1 MSTVT
6 CLSMVSSFGT
16 NSYKEIRTMG
26 CQKTKTDS
34 LEMYLSKSSSRS
46 KIRFCNLPFS
56 HFKTW
61 EKERSNYVQQAGQ
74 ITFII
79 FLGSLQSKFKN
90 L

>member
-6 CLSMVSSFGT
+6 CLSMANSFGT
-16 NSYKEIRTMG
+16 NSYKEIRTTG
-26 CQKTKTDS
+26 YQKTKTDN

-61 EKERSNYVQQAGQ
+61 GKKEAT
-74 ITFII
+74 I
-79 FLGSLQSKFKN
+79 
-90 L
+90 